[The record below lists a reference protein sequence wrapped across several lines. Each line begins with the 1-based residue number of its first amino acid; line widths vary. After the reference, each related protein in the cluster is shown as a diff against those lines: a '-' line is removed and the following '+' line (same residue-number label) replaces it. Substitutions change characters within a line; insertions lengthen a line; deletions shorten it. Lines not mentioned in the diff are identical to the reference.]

1 MTTDSHLTLVIDTDG
16 RCIHASP
23 RPLLT
28 GVFQTLEVSGQA
40 LDAVLDPELRAEV
53 MARVAEARHHGHA
66 RHEFSLQSPRRRL
79 IFDFE
84 RSGTEVVL
92 RGQVESIPDLF
103 RRGGDNDDPAEILQ
117 FVLKNLDHGV
127 LLQGPKA
134 EILMSNDAALRL
146 LGLSEAQLLGSTS
159 FDPRW
164 HVVREDGSD
173 FPGPEH
179 PVPQAIA
186 AKKPI
191 RNVLMGVYRPASND
205 RVWLQVDAV
214 PDLNA
219 DGEVTR
225 VLVSFTDVTEKRLA
239 EEELRREHGLLT
251 QVMAT
256 SLAGIC
262 VLNPKGDIIFANR
275 AAEKILDLDEN
286 VITARSYNDSE
297 WHHTTIE
304 GQPLPESEYP
314 FSQVITTKGPVHNI
328 RFALEWPGGPRKF
341 LSVNGSPIVNHEHE
355 IELVVLTLTDVT
367 VEVAAAQERERVK
380 REMERLSNLESLSI
394 LAGGVAHDFNNILVG
409 IQSAADMLV
418 DSIKDEE
425 SAEDLE
431 VLQES
436 VARASELTR
445 QLLAYSGKGRF
456 MVGPRNLSQV
466 LQGTTKLLT
475 ALVQKGM
482 ELEFSITDDLPA
494 VEVDQTQVRQ
504 IVMNLV
510 LNASEATVDGDHR
523 KVAVSTGVMEASE
536 TESIHSVVPALPG
549 RYAYIE
555 VSDNG
560 CGMDESTVKRIF
572 DPFFTTKLE
581 GQGLGLAA
589 VLGVVRGHNGL
600 IRVDSAPGLGT
611 TIRVGFPLAEHTA
624 QVSEELKTLKTTTS
638 LDCTVLVVDDEVAVQ
653 RTLTRQLTSAG
664 AQVLTASDGAEGLSV
679 YQRERER
686 IDAMILDLTMPKL
699 TGDVVLTKLR
709 EIAPDLPVL
718 IMSGFSESV
727 IPQNPGP
734 TEFMPKPFRRQALV
748 ETLRELL
755 TQPPDPR
762 G

>member
-1 MTTDSHLTLVIDTDG
+1 
-16 RCIHASP
+16 
-23 RPLLT
+23 
-28 GVFQTLEVSGQA
+28 
-40 LDAVLDPELRAEV
+40 
-53 MARVAEARHHGHA
+53 
-66 RHEFSLQSPRRRL
+66 
-79 IFDFE
+79 
-84 RSGTEVVL
+84 
-92 RGQVESIPDLF
+92 
-103 RRGGDNDDPAEILQ
+103 
-117 FVLKNLDHGV
+117 
-127 LLQGPKA
+127 
-134 EILMSNDAALRL
+134 
-146 LGLSEAQLLGSTS
+146 
-159 FDPRW
+159 
-164 HVVREDGSD
+164 
-173 FPGPEH
+173 
-179 PVPQAIA
+179 
-186 AKKPI
+186 
-191 RNVLMGVYRPASND
+191 
-205 RVWLQVDAV
+205 
-214 PDLNA
+214 
-219 DGEVTR
+219 
-225 VLVSFTDVTEKRLA
+225 
-239 EEELRREHGLLT
+239 
-251 QVMAT
+251 
-256 SLAGIC
+256 
-262 VLNPKGDIIFANR
+262 
-275 AAEKILDLDEN
+275 
-286 VITARSYNDSE
+286 
-297 WHHTTIE
+297 
-304 GQPLPESEYP
+304 
-314 FSQVITTKGPVHNI
+314 
-328 RFALEWPGGPRKF
+328 
-341 LSVNGSPIVNHEHE
+341 
-355 IELVVLTLTDVT
+355 
-367 VEVAAAQERERVK
+367 
-380 REMERLSNLESLSI
+380 
-394 LAGGVAHDFNNILVG
+394 
-409 IQSAADMLV
+409 
-418 DSIKDEE
+418 
-425 SAEDLE
+425 
-431 VLQES
+431 
-436 VARASELTR
+436 
-445 QLLAYSGKGRF
+445 
-456 MVGPRNLSQV
+456 
-466 LQGTTKLLT
+466 
-475 ALVQKGM
+475 
-482 ELEFSITDDLPA
+482 
-494 VEVDQTQVRQ
+494 
-504 IVMNLV
+504 LV